1 MADFFVSFLSPNKT
15 TIHRRYYMFK
25 QVELSYGF
33 DALEPHIDELTMV
46 THYTKHHAG
55 YTKKLNAAIEK
66 DASLQDRPIE
76 DILKHIGS
84 IGDEKLRTTIKN
96 NGGGYANHNLYFSI
110 LGPDAKLEPE
120 GKLADRIKADF
131 GSLEVLK
138 EELQSQAAGRFGS
151 GWAFLLAKE
160 DGSLKVVNTANQ
172 DSPLMDPHGGIPIL
186 GIDVWEHAYYLKY
199 KNLRADYLKAI
210 WNVLDWS
217 KVEENYKKAI
227 T

>member
-1 MADFFVSFLSPNKT
+1 
-15 TIHRRYYMFK
+15 MFK

-55 YTKKLNAAIEK
+55 YTKNLNAAIEK
-66 DASLQDRPIE
+66 DASLQDKSIE
-76 DILKHIGS
+76 DILRNIGS
-84 IGDEKLRTTIKN
+84 VSDDKLRTAVRN
-96 NGGGYANHNLYFSI
+96 NGGGYLNHNLYFSI
-110 LGPDAKLEPE
+110 LSPKARREPE
-120 GKLADRIKADF
+120 GELAQRINTDF
-131 GSLEVLK
+131 GSLDSLK

-151 GWAFLLAKE
+151 GWAFLLAKT
-160 DGSLKVVNTANQ
+160 DGSLQVVNTPNQ
-172 DSPLMDPHGGIPIL
+172 DSPLMDPNGGIPIL

-217 KVEENYKKAI
+217 KVEENYKKA
-227 T
+227 TT